1 MESVSMDAS
10 VAERSQA
17 AEKVPAVAD
26 IQAADVALRS
36 AERRSTADNL
46 MVAVLTPTGQDGKVA
61 GKVLARAGLD
71 PRICADMADVC
82 DLIGK
87 ESIGVLLLA
96 EEALAPEAR
105 DRLFE
110 SLDRQPSW
118 SDVPIV
124 ILTGE
129 DELSGAL
136 PRSLS
141 SVARKGNVTLLE
153 RPVRVAT
160 LTTVIQSGLRARQ
173 RQLDVKANIEQQQA
187 AETSLRESE
196 MRLRA
201 TVQSA
206 PYPLML
212 HASDGEIL
220 QLSEAWMTLTG
231 YYSTP
236 VTTTEEWAQLAFPET
251 EQASI
256 LPHGSADLDQP
267 EGESIRLGE
276 HTVRA
281 ADGKDRIWDFHRVA
295 LGALPDGRRLWLTA
309 GIDVTEY
316 KQLVASERSAR
327 QEAEE
332 ANAAKSQFLATMS
345 HELRTPL
352 NAIAGYA
359 ELLKLELRGP
369 ITQEQREDLD
379 RIDRSQRHLLSL
391 INDVLNFAK
400 IEAGHVAVDSTP
412 IDLAPVIRS
421 LNEFV
426 EPQLREKD
434 LHFTMARDIP
444 DAKACG
450 DEDKVRQILINLLSN
465 AIKFTAKGG
474 SIELQCHDDGQML
487 HICVVD
493 TGSGIPADKLLA
505 IFEPFVQVNRDYA
518 SKHEG
523 TGLGL
528 AISRDLAR
536 RMGGDLT
543 VKSEL
548 GKGST
553 FVLSLPRA

>member
-1 MESVSMDAS
+1 MGVSV
-10 VAERSQA
+10 ERS
-17 AEKVPAVAD
+17 PT
-26 IQAADVALRS
+26 ADVSPGANTVSSVL
-36 AERRSTADNL
+36 AGAAVGAGIP
-46 MVAVLTPTGQDGKVA
+46 VAILTPTGQDGRVA
-61 GKVLARAGLD
+61 GKVLERAGLD
-71 PRICADMADVC
+71 VRICQDMSDVC

-87 ESIGVLLLA
+87 EEIGVLLMA
-96 EEALAPEAR
+96 EEALAPQAR

-110 SLDRQPSW
+110 SLDKQPSW

-136 PRSLS
+136 PRTLRG
-141 SVARKGNVTLLE
+141 VAQKGNVTLLE

-160 LTTVIQSGLRARQ
+160 LTTVIRSGLRARQ
-173 RQLDVKANIEQQQA
+173 RQLDVKANLERRHA
-187 AETSLRESE
+187 AELSLRESE

-201 TVQSA
+201 AVQSA

-236 VTTTEEWAQLAFPET
+236 VTTTGEWARLAFPGDNHV
-251 EQASI
+251 SI
-256 LPHGSADLDQP
+256 LPRGSEALDQP
-267 EGESIRLGE
+267 EGESVHLGE

-281 ADGKDRIWDFHRVA
+281 ANGRDRIWDFHRVA
-295 LGALPDGRRLWLTA
+295 LGTLADGRRLWLTA

-316 KQLVASERSAR
+316 KYLVESERAAR
-327 QEAEE
+327 REAEE
-332 ANAAKSQFLATMS
+332 ANRAKSQFLATMS

-359 ELLKLELRGP
+359 ELLRLELRGP
-369 ITQEQREDLD
+369 ITEEQRKDLD

-400 IEAGHVAVDSTP
+400 IEAGHVAVATTP
-412 IDLAPVIRS
+412 MGLGEVMQS
-421 LNEFV
+421 LREFV
-426 EPQLREKD
+426 EPQLREKG
-434 LHFTMARDIP
+434 LHFTMDDNIP
-444 DAKACG
+444 AAEACG
-450 DEDKVRQILINLLSN
+450 DPDKVRQILINLLSN
-465 AIKFTAKGG
+465 AIKFTPRGG
-474 SIELQCHDDGQML
+474 HISLECEEKDENMCISVVDDG
-487 HICVVD
+487 V
-493 TGSGIPADKLLA
+493 GIPADKLDA

-518 SKHEG
+518 SQHEG

-536 RMGGDLT
+536 RMGGDLMVEST
-543 VKSEL
+543 R
-548 GKGST
+548 GKGSRFT
-553 FVLSLPRA
+553 LTLPRA

>member
-1 MESVSMDAS
+1 M
-10 VAERSQA
+10 
-17 AEKVPAVAD
+17 AEKVLE
-26 IQAADVALRS
+26 Q
-36 AERRSTADNL
+36 
-46 MVAVLTPTGQDGKVA
+46 
-61 GKVLARAGLD
+61 AGLD
-71 PRICADMADVC
+71 PRVCADMAAVC

-87 ESIGVLLLA
+87 EEIGVLLMA
-96 EEALAPEAR
+96 EEALAPSAR
-105 DRLFE
+105 DKLFE
-110 SLDRQPSW
+110 SLEKQPSW

-136 PRSLS
+136 PRTLAG
-141 SVARKGNVTLLE
+141 VAQKGNVTLLE

-160 LTTVIQSGLRARQ
+160 LTTVIRSGLRARQ
-173 RQLDVKANIEQQQA
+173 RQLDVKANLEERHA
-187 AETSLRESE
+187 AEISLRESE

-201 TVQSA
+201 AVQSA

-236 VTTTEEWAQLAFPET
+236 VTTTGEWAQLAFPDSDNSSVI
-251 EQASI
+251 A
-256 LPHGSADLDQP
+256 LGSAGADQV
-267 EGESIRLGE
+267 EGESVHIGE
-276 HTVRA
+276 HTVRTA
-281 ADGKDRIWDFHRVA
+281 SGSDRIWDFHRVA
-295 LGALPDGRRLWLTA
+295 LGSLPDGRRLWLTA

-316 KQLVASERSAR
+316 KQLVESERSAR
-327 QEAEE
+327 REAEE

-352 NAIAGYA
+352 NAIAGYS

-369 ITQEQREDLD
+369 ITDEQREDLD

-400 IEAGHVAVDSTP
+400 IEAGHVAVKSTP
-412 IDLAPVIRS
+412 MGLGSVVQS
-421 LNEFV
+421 LREFV
-426 EPQLREKD
+426 EPQLREKS
-434 LHFTMARDIP
+434 LTFTMADDFP
-444 DAKACG
+444 EAEACG
-450 DEDKVRQILINLLSN
+450 DPDKVRQILINLLSN
-465 AIKFTAKGG
+465 AIKFTPVGG
-474 SIELQCHDDGQML
+474 HISLEYEEHEKEICISVTDDGA
-487 HICVVD
+487 
-493 TGSGIPADKLLA
+493 GIPPDKLEA

-543 VKSEL
+543 VESEL
-548 GKGST
+548 GKGSKFT
-553 FVLSLPRA
+553 LALERA